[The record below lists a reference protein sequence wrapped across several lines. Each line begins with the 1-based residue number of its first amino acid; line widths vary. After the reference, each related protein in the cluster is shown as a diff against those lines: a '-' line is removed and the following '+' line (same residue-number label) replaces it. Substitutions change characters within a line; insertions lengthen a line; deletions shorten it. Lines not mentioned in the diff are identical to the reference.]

1 MDHKV
6 FRLATIIALV
16 AVSSFAMA
24 NDVGSGKEDLVS
36 SVKKGI
42 DLIYYLKLMALAAF
56 YLAGLFLAGTG
67 LWSAVKSMKPNS
79 QENIGV
85 AIGKFFLG
93 VLLCV
98 LPSFI
103 GLTADTFMDGG
114 STNSKAGITTK
125 GSTF

>member
-1 MDHKV
+1 MSNKAL
-6 FRLATIIALV
+6 RLAAIIVLV
-16 AVSSFAMA
+16 AASSFATA
-24 NDVGSGKEDLVS
+24 ETLVD
-36 SVKKGI
+36 SVTKGI
-42 DLIYYLKLMALAAF
+42 GLIYVLKLMALAAF

-103 GLTADTFMDGG
+103 GLTAGTFMSSG
-114 STNSKAGITTK
+114 STDSADGIK
-125 GSTF
+125 DQGKDFNF

>member
-1 MDHKV
+1 MNHKAL
-6 FRLATIIALV
+6 RLTAVIALL
-16 AVSSFAMA
+16 AVFFVPMA
-24 NDVGSGKEDLVS
+24 NANTLVTG
-36 SVKKGI
+36 VTKGI
-42 DLIYYLKLMALAAF
+42 GLIYVLKLMALAAF
-56 YLAGLFLAGTG
+56 YLGGLFLAGTG

-114 STNSKAGITTK
+114 SNDSNAGIK
-125 GSTF
+125 DEGKDFNF

>member
-1 MDHKV
+1 MRYKAMN
-6 FRLATIIALV
+6 LITLIQLI
-16 AVSSFAMA
+16 AVSFAPIASA
-24 NDVGSGKEDLVS
+24 NTLVTG
-36 SVKKGI
+36 VEKGI
-42 DLIYYLKLMALAAF
+42 DLIYVLKLMALAAF
-56 YLAGLFLAGTG
+56 YLGGLFLAGTG

-79 QENIGV
+79 QENVGV

-114 STNSKAGITTK
+114 STNSDAGIKTT

>member
-1 MDHKV
+1 MNHKALSLTAV
-6 FRLATIIALV
+6 IALL
-16 AVSSFAMA
+16 AVFFVPMA
-24 NDVGSGKEDLVS
+24 NANTLVTG
-36 SVKKGI
+36 VNKGI
-42 DLIYYLKLMALAAF
+42 GLIYVLKLMALAAF

-125 GSTF
+125 GDEF

>member
-1 MDHKV
+1 MNHKV
-6 FRLATIIALV
+6 LRLATIIAFV

-36 SVKKGI
+36 SVKKSI

-103 GLTADTFMDGG
+103 GLTADTFMAGG
-114 STNSKAGITTK
+114 STNSKAGITTT